1 MLGNLFIFFTKGL
14 MHTQTLKIFF
24 PCADFLFCTA
34 QCLRE
39 KKVTISCDLRF
50 IKRIILLCLLLFL
63 QLILF
68 FHPEYSF

>member
-24 PCADFLFCTA
+24 PGADFLFCTA

-39 KKVTISCDLRF
+39 KKGHN
-50 IKRIILLCLLLFL
+50 FL
-63 QLILF
+63 
-68 FHPEYSF
+68 